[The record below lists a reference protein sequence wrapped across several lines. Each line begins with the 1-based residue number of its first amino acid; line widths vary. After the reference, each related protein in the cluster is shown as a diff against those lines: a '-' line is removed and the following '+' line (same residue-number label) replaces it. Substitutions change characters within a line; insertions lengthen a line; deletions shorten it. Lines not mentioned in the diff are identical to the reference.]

1 MVVGAPG
8 GRVAA
13 EGIGPEQGVGE
24 AIAGARGPR
33 ASTPGGE
40 VARSG
45 RLAVS
50 RFVLEWQPGDY
61 QRRGHGA
68 RTL

>member
-1 MVVGAPG
+1 MVVGDPG

-13 EGIGPEQGVGE
+13 EGIGPEQ
-24 AIAGARGPR
+24 AGGRGDRGGKRPR

-45 RLAVS
+45 RLAGS
-50 RFVLEWQPGDY
+50 RFC
-61 QRRGHGA
+61 A
-68 RTL
+68 RMAVW